1 MAYKLLPHEA
11 DIGVQGIGST
21 LEEAFEEAAK
31 AMFDVMVEVKN
42 VDQKKEVDVECDA
55 YDIDALFVEW
65 LNNLL
70 AKRDIDDMVFSKFK
84 VKIEKKDNRYH
95 LKAKACGE
103 KLDQEK
109 HKIKTEVKAATY
121 SGLKHEEKEGKHY
134 IQCVL
139 DI

>member
-21 LEEAFEEAAK
+21 VEEAFEEGAK
-31 AMFDVMVEVKN
+31 AMFDVMVEIKKVELKN
-42 VDQKKEVDVECDA
+42 TVDVECEA
-55 YDIDALFVEW
+55 YDIEALFVEW

-70 AKRDIDDMVFSKFK
+70 AKRDIDDMVFSKFE

-95 LKAKACGE
+95 LKGKAHGE

-134 IQCVL
+134 MQCVL